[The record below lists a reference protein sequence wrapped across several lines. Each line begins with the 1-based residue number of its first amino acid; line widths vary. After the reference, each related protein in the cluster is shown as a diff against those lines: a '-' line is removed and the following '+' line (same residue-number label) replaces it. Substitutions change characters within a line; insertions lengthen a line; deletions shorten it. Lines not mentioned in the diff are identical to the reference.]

1 MKIIFLSSCRIGFAV
16 FVCFLSIP
24 AFLSAQVSAE
34 NHQHQSTA
42 MEIET
47 LLNTRAV
54 TYAQASRFV
63 LEAANVLAA
72 DNPIDAFNYAVQ
84 QSWLPGNVSPDGQAR
99 LNHISRLL
107 MGSFNM
113 SGGIMYSITKNSHYA
128 YRELVYLNIIQTRSA
143 PSMYISGERLLFYV
157 SRILTSYDTR
167 TAAEPVR
174 LVQPV
179 PVPEPEPVVIEEDV
193 MIRRETLAAEI
204 ASIIEEQAI
213 ADTTVEATEEGVM
226 ITLSNIM
233 FPADSAVL
241 PDSEKDKLTE
251 IGRVL
256 GSISGIKI
264 LIAGHTTNVGSQEY
278 LLILSRDRAK
288 SVADY
293 LVSIGASEADNVI
306 IEGYGG
312 SRPVAG
318 NDTPEGMAANRRVEI
333 IILEN

>member
-1 MKIIFLSSCRIGFAV
+1 MKVLFTLSRRICFPIF
-16 FVCFLSIP
+16 CFLIVP
-24 AFLSAQVSAE
+24 AFLTTQVSAE
-34 NHQHQSTA
+34 DHHHQSTA

-72 DNPIDAFNYAVQ
+72 DNPAEAFDYAVRQ
-84 QSWLPGNVSPDGQAR
+84 GWLPGNVSPDGQAR

-107 MGSFNM
+107 MGSFNT

-128 YRELVYLNIIQTRSA
+128 YRELVYLNIIQTRSS
-143 PSMYISGERLLFYV
+143 PSMPVSGERLLFYV
-157 SRILTSYDTR
+157 SRMLTRYDTR
-167 TAAEPVR
+167 AEAEAVR
-174 LVQPV
+174 QVRPA
-179 PVPEPEPVVIEEDV
+179 PEPVIVEEEV
-193 MIRRETLAAEI
+193 MIRREILAAEI

-241 PDSEKDKLTE
+241 PDSEKEKLTE

-264 LIAGHTTNVGSQEY
+264 LIAGHTTNVGSQDY
-278 LLILSRDRAK
+278 LLVLSRDRAK

-293 LVSIGASEADNVI
+293 LVSIDACEADNVV